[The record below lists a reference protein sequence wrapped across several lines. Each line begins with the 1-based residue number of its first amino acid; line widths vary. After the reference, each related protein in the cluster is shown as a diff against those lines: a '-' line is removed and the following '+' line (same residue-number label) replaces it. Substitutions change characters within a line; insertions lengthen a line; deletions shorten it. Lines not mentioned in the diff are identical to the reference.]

1 MNSRGKPK
9 LLKISQNLTLVTILT
24 KKKGDD
30 EELILVAPH
39 MEPLKLHMKKPVAQ
53 VGVEVEGGFSLLQI
67 TAAVKIQNTKNK
79 KYQ

>member
-39 MEPLKLHMKKPVAQ
+39 MKKPVAQ